1 MFYFLNLWCPK
12 KLFVSFWNSVSFSTD
27 ITILPSL
34 LSKYLKLSFKW
45 FVSISFFH
53 TLAERYQLFFLLLL
67 VPHFWSNDL
76 IDRER
81 HFKWPITLIL
91 SAKHSAE
98 SDFIDISF
106 YVKLND
112 YQSNS
117 FLPNFEKTDGFS
129 ILKTFFIS
137 MTWPWTWLMKHKHLT
152 KTNVWIVFVYI
163 CSNPCCFGVLFITE
177 ISV

>member
-1 MFYFLNLWCPK
+1 MFQFFNLWCPK
-12 KLFVSFWNSVSFSTD
+12 KLFLSFWNSVSFSTD
-27 ITILPSL
+27 ITILSSL

-45 FVSISFFH
+45 FMSISFFI
-53 TLAERYQLFFLLLL
+53 RWQKDISYFLLLL

-81 HFKWPITLIL
+81 HFKWSITLIL

-106 YVKLND
+106 HVKLNV

-117 FLPNFEKTDGFS
+117 FYPTSKKLTVLVF
-129 ILKTFFIS
+129 LK
-137 MTWPWTWLMKHKHLT
+137 
-152 KTNVWIVFVYI
+152 
-163 CSNPCCFGVLFITE
+163 LFL
-177 ISV
+177 